1 MGNAYS
7 ILGEGALV
15 THLLNPLSTIKAD
28 SLDQEDTPPRYTSSS
43 EYRWMS
49 HNWGMS

>member
-15 THLLNPLSTIKAD
+15 TRLLKPLSTIKAD
-28 SLDQEDTPPRYTSSS
+28 NHAREDTPLQYTSSS
-43 EYRWMS
+43 EHRWMS
-49 HNWGMS
+49 QNSRMS